1 MGIKRNEGTEPEW
14 RMSNYAMIIKEDL
27 FCDEV
32 WKRSIHWNTLLT
44 QVRKAEHAC
53 LLIDPYSYPSRMFS
67 AYIDILEATLL
78 VLDDIFYYETR
89 IRFGVSNNYTAT
101 SRVIFDLRL
110 WIFDY
115 YKEVEEFCETLER
128 IRSHLMECLSHQFVL
143 EVADRVKKHSMYAY
157 YYKKP
162 QKPCSSEHFEK
173 PIFAYAYGAYRGSGK
188 DIDTLSQQIVNILRI
203 VENYLSIGQCLKPMA
218 LHALNFEDLTTDFRH
233 SEKGQ
238 NFIKPW
244 RIEYGG
250 TRDSLISRMERDPEL
265 GPWVNR
271 YIHCKADKNI
281 IEHLFLD
288 ERDMIKNKEEVFN
301 TDNWIRLLTIA
312 AVLQEYDEHQKA
324 PDSSEEK
331 EEEKGEDILLL
342 KLSLYFKDEDTVRRF
357 LKSVRQM
364 NNTEITTLVS
374 NYHKAGLCTDVS
386 KNLWKVLHDAGLYKP
401 GYTNWNAQVK

>member
-14 RMSNYAMIIKEDL
+14 RIDDYAMINKEYL
-27 FCDEV
+27 FSDEV
-32 WKRSIHWNTLLT
+32 WKCSIHWNTLLT
-44 QVRKAEHAC
+44 QVEKADHAC
-53 LLIDPYSYPSRMFS
+53 QMIDHYIYPSRMFY
-67 AYIDILEATLL
+67 AYIDILEANLL
-78 VLDDIFYYETR
+78 ILDDVFYYETG
-89 IRFGVSNNYTAT
+89 IRFGVSKNSIAT
-101 SRVIFDLRL
+101 FKAIFDLRF
-110 WIFDY
+110 WILDY
-115 YKEVEEFCETLER
+115 YEEVEEFCETLER
-128 IRSHLMECLSHQFVL
+128 IRSNLMECLSHQSVL
-143 EVADRVKKHSMYAY
+143 EVADRVKKHSLYAY
-157 YYKKP
+157 HYKKTQNP
-162 QKPCSSEHFEK
+162 YSFDYFET
-173 PIFAYAYGAYRGSGK
+173 PAFTYAYHAYRESGK

-203 VENYLSIGQCLKPMA
+203 VENYISIGNCINPIA
-218 LHALNFEDLTTDFRH
+218 IHALNFEDLTTAFRH
-233 SEKGQ
+233 SEKGL
-238 NFIKPW
+238 NYIKPW

-271 YIHCKADKNI
+271 YIHCRADKDL

-288 ERDMIKNKEEVFN
+288 EHDMIKNKEEVFN

-331 EEEKGEDILLL
+331 VEEEKEDILLL

-386 KNLWKVLHDAGLYKP
+386 KNLWKALHDAGLYKP

>member
-1 MGIKRNEGTEPEW
+1 MD
-14 RMSNYAMIIKEDL
+14 S
-27 FCDEV
+27 
-32 WKRSIHWNTLLT
+32 
-44 QVRKAEHAC
+44 
-53 LLIDPYSYPSRMFS
+53 S
-67 AYIDILEATLL
+67 A
-78 VLDDIFYYETR
+78 
-89 IRFGVSNNYTAT
+89 
-101 SRVIFDLRL
+101 
-110 WIFDY
+110 
-115 YKEVEEFCETLER
+115 
-128 IRSHLMECLSHQFVL
+128 
-143 EVADRVKKHSMYAY
+143 
-157 YYKKP
+157 
-162 QKPCSSEHFEK
+162 SEYFEK

-218 LHALNFEDLTTDFRH
+218 LHALNFEDLTTAFRH

-238 NFIKPW
+238 NYIKPW

-271 YIHCKADKNI
+271 YIHCRADKDI

-288 ERDMIKNKEEVFN
+288 EHDMIKNKEEVFN
-301 TDNWIRLLTIA
+301 TDNWIRLLTIS

-386 KNLWKVLHDAGLYKP
+386 KNLWKALHDAGLYKP

>member
-1 MGIKRNEGTEPEW
+1 MGIKRNEVTEPEW
-14 RMSNYAMIIKEDL
+14 RIDDYAMINKEYL
-27 FCDEV
+27 FSDEV
-32 WKRSIHWNTLLT
+32 WKCSINWNTMLT
-44 QVRKAEHAC
+44 QVEKADHAC
-53 LLIDPYSYPSRMFS
+53 QMIDHYIYPSRMFY
-67 AYIDILEATLL
+67 AYIDILEANLL
-78 VLDDIFYYETR
+78 ILDDVFYYETG
-89 IRFGVSNNYTAT
+89 IRFGVSKNSIAT
-101 SRVIFDLRL
+101 FKAIFDLRF
-110 WIFDY
+110 WILDY
-115 YKEVEEFCETLER
+115 YEEVEEFCETLER
-128 IRSHLMECLSHQFVL
+128 IRSNLMECLSHQSVL
-143 EVADRVKKHSMYAY
+143 EVADRVKKHSLYAY
-157 YYKKP
+157 HYKKP
-162 QKPCSSEHFEK
+162 QKPCSSEYFEK

-218 LHALNFEDLTTDFRH
+218 LHSLNFEDLTTAFRH

-238 NFIKPW
+238 NYIKSW

-271 YIHCKADKNI
+271 YIHCRADKDI

-288 ERDMIKNKEEVFN
+288 EHDMIKNKEEVFN

-312 AVLQEYDEHQKA
+312 AVLQEYDEHQNA
-324 PDSSEEK
+324 PDSNEEK

-364 NNTEITTLVS
+364 NNTEITTLVN
-374 NYHKAGLCTDVS
+374 NYHKAALCTDVS

>member
-1 MGIKRNEGTEPEW
+1 MGIKRNEGTEPKW

-53 LLIDPYSYPSRMFS
+53 LLIDHYSYPSRMFS

-162 QKPCSSEHFEK
+162 QKPCSSEYFEK

-238 NFIKPW
+238 NYIKPW

-250 TRDSLISRMERDPEL
+250 TRDSLISRMP
-265 GPWVNR
+265 PT
-271 YIHCKADKNI
+271 A
-281 IEHLFLD
+281 
-288 ERDMIKNKEEVFN
+288 
-301 TDNWIRLLTIA
+301 
-312 AVLQEYDEHQKA
+312 
-324 PDSSEEK
+324 
-331 EEEKGEDILLL
+331 
-342 KLSLYFKDEDTVRRF
+342 VRR
-357 LKSVRQM
+357 R
-364 NNTEITTLVS
+364 
-374 NYHKAGLCTDVS
+374 
-386 KNLWKVLHDAGLYKP
+386 
-401 GYTNWNAQVK
+401 